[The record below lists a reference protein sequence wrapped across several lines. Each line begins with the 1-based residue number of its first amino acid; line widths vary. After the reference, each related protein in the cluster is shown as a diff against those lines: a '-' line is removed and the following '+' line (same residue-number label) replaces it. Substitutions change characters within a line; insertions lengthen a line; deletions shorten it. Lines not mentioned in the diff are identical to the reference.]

1 MLWHDSVFAALI
13 GNKISFPKTS
23 IYLCTVPYEI
33 KSIKFFI
40 NYSDLLLFFALIKN
54 ESLKEMLPKEPK
66 GESNFPI
73 TLASASAIL
82 LKTNLALIA
91 FWGLKKITVT
101 GSGTFG

>member
-1 MLWHDSVFAALI
+1 
-13 GNKISFPKTS
+13 
-23 IYLCTVPYEI
+23 
-33 KSIKFFI
+33 
-40 NYSDLLLFFALIKN
+40 
-54 ESLKEMLPKEPK
+54 MLPKEPR